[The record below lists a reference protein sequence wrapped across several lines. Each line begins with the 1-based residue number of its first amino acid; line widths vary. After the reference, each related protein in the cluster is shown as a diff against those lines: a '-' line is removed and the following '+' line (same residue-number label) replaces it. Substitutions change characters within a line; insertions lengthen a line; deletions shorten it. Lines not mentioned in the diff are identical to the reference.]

1 MAAYPISA
9 NELSGS
15 TTGLQ
20 GTYAS
25 TNATVTCGSC
35 GCRLERASGGD
46 GSAVWRHFAGVS
58 GHDARGCSVA
68 CAAADHDAHGS
79 AI

>member
-9 NELSGS
+9 NDL
-15 TTGLQ
+15 TAATAGLQ
-20 GTYAS
+20 DTRAA
-25 TNATVTCGSC
+25 TATVTCGAC
-35 GCRLERASGGD
+35 GCRLERSTAGD
-46 GSAVWRHFAGVS
+46 GSAIWRHFAGTS

-68 CAAADHDAHGS
+68 CAAADHDGRGS